1 MAMPLA
7 KNYLVHNIFRV
18 GKSYK
23 ILVVET
29 KTIKHYSL
37 LDRNK
42 NITYFNSQ

>member
-1 MAMPLA
+1 MALPLT
-7 KNYLVHNIFRV
+7 KNYLVHNIFRE

-29 KTIKHYSL
+29 KAVKHYSL

-42 NITYFNSQ
+42 NIT